1 MNGKTDNKKPGSQNS
16 ESGSRPSQESFN
28 RDSVEYGERKG
39 TIVTN
44 TFKPPVRPDRG
55 ENNGEQSDS

>member
-1 MNGKTDNKKPGSQNS
+1 MSDKNDNKPSGSQKS
-16 ESGSRPSQESFN
+16 ESGSHPSQESFN

-55 ENNGEQSDS
+55 ENNGDQPD